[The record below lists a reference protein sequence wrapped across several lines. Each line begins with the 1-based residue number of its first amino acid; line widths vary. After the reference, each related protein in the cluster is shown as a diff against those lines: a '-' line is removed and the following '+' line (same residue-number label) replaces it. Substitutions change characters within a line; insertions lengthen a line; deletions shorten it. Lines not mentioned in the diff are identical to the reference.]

1 METVMSPFVAG
12 ALGALALVVT
22 LGVLRRAL
30 RHRRLRR
37 WGGGGPLP
45 LRRLFA
51 WLGARPEQEAVLAE
65 VAEALRQDVGALR
78 AEGRAAREA
87 VAELF
92 ALDALD
98 QAAVSAALDRGL
110 GKLDELSARLAASL
124 ARVHAT
130 LDAGQ
135 RARVAELL
143 RHGPGHGH
151 RHHAHGRC

>member
-1 METVMSPFVAG
+1 MSPFLAG

-22 LGVLRRAL
+22 LGALRRVL
-30 RHRRLRR
+30 WHRRLRR
-37 WGGGGPLP
+37 WRSGGPLP

-65 VAEALRQDVGALR
+65 VAEALRQDATALQ
-78 AEGRAAREA
+78 AEGRVARE
-87 VAELF
+87 VLAELF

-98 QAAVSAALDRGL
+98 QARVGAALDRGL
-110 GKLDELSARLAASL
+110 GKVNELSVRLAASL

-135 RARVAELL
+135 RARVAALL
-143 RHGPGHGH
+143 RHGPGHHH
-151 RHHAHGRC
+151 RRHALGRC

>member
-1 METVMSPFVAG
+1 MSPYLAG

-22 LGVLRRAL
+22 LGALRRVL
-30 RHRRLRR
+30 WFRRVRR
-37 WGGGGPLP
+37 WRAGGPLP

-51 WLGARPEQEAVLAE
+51 WLGARPEQQAVLAE
-65 VAEALRQDVGALR
+65 VAEALRADATALR

-98 QAAVSAALDRGL
+98 QARLSATLDAGL
-110 GKLDELSARLAASL
+110 GKVNALTGRLAASL

-151 RHHAHGRC
+151 RRHAHGRC

>member
-1 METVMSPFVAG
+1 MSPFVSG

-22 LGVLRRAL
+22 LRLLRGL
-30 RHRRLRR
+30 LWHRRLRR
-37 WGGGGPLP
+37 WRTGGPLP
-45 LRRLFA
+45 LRRVFA

-65 VAEALRQDVGALR
+65 VAEALREDANALR

-98 QAAVSAALDRGL
+98 EAKLTATLDQGL
-110 GKLDELSARLAASL
+110 GRLDEVSRRLAASL

-143 RHGPGHGH
+143 RHGHHRGH
-151 RHHAHGRC
+151 RFAHGRC

>member
-1 METVMSPFVAG
+1 MSPFLAG

-22 LGVLRRAL
+22 LGALRRVL
-30 RHRRLRR
+30 WFRRLRR
-37 WGGGGPLP
+37 WRTGGPLP
-45 LRRLFA
+45 LRRVFA

-65 VAEALRQDVGALR
+65 VAEALRADATALQ

-87 VAELF
+87 LAELF

-98 QAAVSAALDRGL
+98 QARLTATLDRATGR
-110 GKLDELSARLAASL
+110 LDEVSARLAASL
-124 ARVHAT
+124 GRVHAT

-135 RARVAELL
+135 RARVAALL

-151 RHHAHGRC
+151 RRHAHGRC